1 MSRRHGMPFLKKV
14 AYAVALLLAVGMGFF
29 VAKDALVNVGVRGAI
44 QALTGLKIQMSY
56 IHVHLTT
63 RVVVVKDLLVLSP
76 AGFQEPTII
85 DLPEIL
91 GDYKRRSFFS
101 DRLHLEKLRIN
112 LRELV
117 IERNQQGVLNIDAI
131 PVVQAGRGRASAP
144 KPMPIQIDVLEL
156 HLGSVIY
163 KDYSQPGPPQVQEFR
178 INLRERYE
186 RVTDLQALVA
196 LIVVKSVM
204 NTTVEQLASIDLGP
218 LKAPIGDL
226 LAGAQALAGPSS
238 K

>member
-1 MSRRHGMPFLKKV
+1 
-14 AYAVALLLAVGMGFF
+14 MGLGG
-29 VAKDALVNVGVRGAI
+29 KQRGAVN
-44 QALTGLKIQMSY
+44 M
-56 IHVHLTT
+56 
-63 RVVVVKDLLVLSP
+63 DP
-76 AGFQEPTII
+76 F
-85 DLPEIL
+85 
-91 GDYKRRSFFS
+91 
-101 DRLHLEKLRIN
+101 
-112 LRELV
+112 
-117 IERNQQGVLNIDAI
+117 
-131 PVVQAGRGRASAP
+131 PVGGAGRGRASAP